1 MTLLNR
7 PFKKDIDIDFVES
20 EIMNQLSYEVS
31 TEKIKSLKFFFNDNL
46 EKGIE
51 ETISLLRASNG

>member
-1 MTLLNR
+1 
-7 PFKKDIDIDFVES
+7 
-20 EIMNQLSYEVS
+20 MNQLSYEVS
-31 TEKIKSLKFFFNDNL
+31 TQKIKSLKFFFNDNL